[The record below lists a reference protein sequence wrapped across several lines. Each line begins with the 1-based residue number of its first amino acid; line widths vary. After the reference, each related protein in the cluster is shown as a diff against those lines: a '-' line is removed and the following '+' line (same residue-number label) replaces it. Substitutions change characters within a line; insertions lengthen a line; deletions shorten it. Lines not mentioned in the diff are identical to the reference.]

1 MEYFFVLLGFGFV
14 LICLIPVILLIGIL
28 GYSLHITVSKDKKIE
43 VAPTTE
49 NFNSNTIG
57 KD

>member
-14 LICLIPVILLIGIL
+14 LICLIPVILFLSIFGFF
-28 GYSLHITVSKDKKIE
+28 LHITISKDKKIE